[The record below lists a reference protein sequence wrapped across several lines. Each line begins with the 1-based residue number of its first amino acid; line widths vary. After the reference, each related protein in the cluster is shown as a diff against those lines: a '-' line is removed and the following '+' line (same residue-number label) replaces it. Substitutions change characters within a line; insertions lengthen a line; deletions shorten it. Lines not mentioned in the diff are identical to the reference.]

1 MQVILHGYVQH
12 RVRMGNRETT
22 SEMQQAGDVQQLPRD
37 SGELAGFLLRFVLL
51 LPASPGSLH
60 Q

>member
-1 MQVILHGYVQH
+1 
-12 RVRMGNRETT
+12 MGNRETT
-22 SEMQQAGDVQQLPRD
+22 SEMQQVGDVQQLPRD